1 MRLNLSFSKFI
12 IKPFLATIMMAIC
25 SYATYLIFQDIV
37 AERIATAIALVSA
50 VIVYILALLVL
61 RVLTK
66 EDINML
72 PYGSK
77 IYDLLYKSGIYN
89 EK

>member
-1 MRLNLSFSKFI
+1 
-12 IKPFLATIMMAIC
+12 MMAIC
-25 SYATYLIFQDIV
+25 SYANYLIFQDIV

-72 PYGSK
+72 PYGLK